1 MALLLAASTL
11 LGGAPAVAQGSGD
24 DVDADWHTLRTPPL
38 ADGQFELL
46 TLSTLPDTV
55 TGGDVLVAIRGL
67 DSIDGLTVRR
77 NGTDI
82 TDAFAMVD
90 DEVRGLVTGLPVGA
104 STLEATAHGQVA
116 RLVVHNHPVTG
127 PVISGPHQTPF
138 RCETEQAGLGPALDA
153 DCSARTRYQWFYR
166 SVSGPGLP
174 RADQPVRG
182 VPV

>member
-1 MALLLAASTL
+1 MGKRHDRSGRGLAALALLLAASAL
-11 LGGAPAVAQGSGD
+11 LGGAPAVAEGSGD
-24 DVDADWHTLRTPPL
+24 DVNADWHTLRTPPL

-67 DSIDGLTVRR
+67 DSVDGLIVRR

-82 TDAFAMVD
+82 TDAFAVVD

-104 STLEATAHGQVA
+104 STLEAAAHGQVA

-127 PVISGPHQTPF
+127 PGHL
-138 RCETEQAGLGPALDA
+138 RPAPDA
-153 DCSARTRYQWFYR
+153 
-166 SVSGPGLP
+166 
-174 RADQPVRG
+174 
-182 VPV
+182 VPL